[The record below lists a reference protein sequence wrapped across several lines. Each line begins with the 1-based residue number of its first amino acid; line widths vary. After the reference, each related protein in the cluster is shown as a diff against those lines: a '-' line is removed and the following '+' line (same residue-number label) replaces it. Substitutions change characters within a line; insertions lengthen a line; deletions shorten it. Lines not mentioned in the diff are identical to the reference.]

1 MLLDNND
8 VSLIPA
14 APPEI
19 VSSPMNQTIVAGT
32 TLTVSC
38 TARASSTPT
47 ITWMTGDTVLEN
59 SGRYSISEGDGTST
73 LVIADT
79 VEADSGTYSCT
90 ATVGSGTA
98 VTESFDLIVISVRK
112 LSLNCLRSIFL
123 SKFYNSICILHCLVC
138 SKGTRPENGSF
149 VEIAEDSRNGT
160 EMFCQF
166 SGSPLTTTANGA
178 DRYIRWFLN
187 EVQIDF
193 EQDTQFVGVRFSVVN
208 VTADQVVSSNLT
220 VSANLLDVPIS
231 ILAGGIITCLPPEE
245 IEGTNV
251 FSLFRTTVIPRIGE
265 IISCNY

>member
-1 MLLDNND
+1 
-8 VSLIPA
+8 
-14 APPEI
+14 
-19 VSSPMNQTIVAGT
+19 MNQTIVAGT

-47 ITWMTGDTVLEN
+47 ITWMAGDTVLEN

-73 LVIADT
+73 LVIANT
-79 VEADSGTYSCT
+79 VEGDSGTYSCT

-98 VTESFDLIVISVRK
+98 VTERFDLIVISVRK
-112 LSLNCLRSIFL
+112 LSLNCLRSISL
-123 SKFYNSICILHCLVC
+123 SKLYNNSICILVC

-193 EQDTQFVGVRFSVVN
+193 QQDSQFFGVQFSVVN

-231 ILAGGIITCLPPEE
+231 ILAGGIITCFPPEE
-245 IEGTNV
+245 VEGTNV
-251 FSLFRTTVIPRIGE
+251 FSLFRTTVIPRIGK